1 MTPNNNEWL
10 PAAVPA
16 NYELDSDNPN
26 YIEFNESIISFRFP
40 PGVNSFKQLYV
51 RSNHSL
57 DFYKSGEENGVTEL
71 ANHTVDYPL
80 FIYKPQIDDSTREP
94 DYEKEKWP
102 YLHFSPNVSIQ
113 SVNVDEEND

>member
-16 NYELDSDNPN
+16 NYELDSD
-26 YIEFNESIISFRFP
+26 ILIILNLMIYYSFRFP

-102 YLHFSPNVSIQ
+102 YYIFLQMLVFKVLM
-113 SVNVDEEND
+113 